1 MTSASDTDVNAQLR
15 RTLLPLVKNALYV
28 LGDFFG
34 LFVGGGLNFALFG
47 HWLSVL
53 CGERWLIS
61 NHTHRYSDITYV
73 SFVPLAEGSS
83 IDLDNGALHEGVGS
97 DELVVRCVVDLQ
109 KPESQ
114 SSDQ

>member
-1 MTSASDTDVNAQLR
+1 MKSASDTDVNAQFR

-34 LFVGGGLNFALFG
+34 LFVGGSLNFALFG

-53 CGERWLIS
+53 GGKRWSVSI
-61 NHTHRYSDITYV
+61 HIHRCSDITYV
-73 SFVPLAEGSS
+73 SFVPLAEGGS
-83 IDLDNGALHEGVGS
+83 IDLDDGALNEGVGS
-97 DELVVRCVVDLQ
+97 DELIVRCVVDLQ